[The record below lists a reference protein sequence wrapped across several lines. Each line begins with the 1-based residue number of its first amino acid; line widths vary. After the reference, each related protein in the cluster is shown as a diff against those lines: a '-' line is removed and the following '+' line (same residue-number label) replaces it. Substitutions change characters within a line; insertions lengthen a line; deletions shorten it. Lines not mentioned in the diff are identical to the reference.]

1 MINFKF
7 SKLKDVKLKFWN
19 SRIDRP
25 MLSKTHI
32 RLTSFFSNRDTKS
45 KAGQD
50 PRNEKKTSKFLLPD
64 HFVKKI
70 IRPGEEV
77 SDLAALLVSLS
88 RVEDFE
94 FRSFGEIVA
103 DGRNLEHNPL

>member
-50 PRNEKKTSKFLLPD
+50 QRKGKTSKFLLPD
-64 HFVKKI
+64 HLVKKI

-88 RVEDFE
+88 RVENFE